1 MRTHAILNDIE
12 QAAGDMIMGMQSR
25 MLNRAVIGEWVLAT
39 SLGFIFYPL
48 IYRMALTPSDGSM
61 NAYAQAL
68 VGTLPFAVWAGI
80 VAGVIQWAVLRRY
93 SDRITGWWPPLTCA
107 GWVLAW
113 IVVLYLLT
121 LSDPFQ
127 QWGSTVQ
134 GGIRFL
140 LWASVGSIIGAC
152 QVWALRLSA
161 KERWTWVGITAGA
174 WAAAWI
180 PAWIF
185 GAATKWIMDSLQ
197 KPSPTGPHGFE
208 LLIYP
213 LMFMLIDFPIAISI
227 FLLLAVIIGLVTGLG
242 LRKVLSDNNR
252 DTYTAPNISYAE

>member
-1 MRTHAILNDIE
+1 
-12 QAAGDMIMGMQSR
+12 MGMQSR
-25 MLNRAVIGEWVLAT
+25 GLNRGVIGEWILAT

-48 IYRMALTPSDGSM
+48 IYRMVLTPSDGSM

-68 VGTLPFAVWAGI
+68 VGTLPFAVGAGI
-80 VAGVIQWAVLRRY
+80 VAGLIQCAVLRRY
-93 SDRITGWWPPLTCA
+93 SRQITGWWPALTCG

-121 LSDPFQ
+121 LSDQFQ
-127 QWGSTVQ
+127 QLGGAAQ

-140 LWASVGSIIGAC
+140 LWAAIGGVIGAC

-180 PAWIF
+180 PAWIL
-185 GAATKWIMDSLQ
+185 GAIAEWIMNPLIHGDSSGRQPGMGGLVYLGIF
-197 KPSPTGPHGFE
+197 T
-208 LLIYP
+208 L
-213 LMFMLIDFPIAISI
+213 ISI
-227 FLLLAVIIGLVTGLG
+227 PAEISTLLLLGVIIGVVTGLG
-242 LRKVLSDNNR
+242 LRKVLSDNNP
-252 DTYTAPNISYAE
+252 DTYTAPNIIYAE